1 MPGPSLC
8 RHGLCRIKPSFP
20 GPVGKKSDMESGMHC
35 SIRTVL
41 VIHKANHEQARSMAW
56 TVAEWLAVR
65 DIVVLVREN
74 VPEAQNAVVPAGAMV
89 TAPPQLALIL
99 GGDGTM
105 LSAARQ
111 SVADGVP
118 FFGINLGRV
127 GFMTSAGLDDWQE
140 VLDAILRD
148 GFEVARRIMVDVSVI
163 RGGQTVY
170 CTTSLNDAVI
180 SRGAMARLA
189 AFDVTLGD
197 ADVCTLRAD
206 GVVISTPT
214 GSTAYCVSAG
224 GPLIYPG
231 LDVLCVVPICPFLS
245 DFKPVVVPAESPVRL
260 ALSAP
265 ETNMY
270 LTCDGQELFPLDDHD
285 VVVVQKSPRCLKL
298 ATRPGDSYFGRLRLK
313 GFINRP

>member
-1 MPGPSLC
+1 MSRP
-8 RHGLCRIKPSFP
+8 
-20 GPVGKKSDMESGMHC
+20 
-35 SIRTVL
+35 IRTVL
-41 VIHKANHEQARSMAW
+41 VIYKADHDQARAMAW
-56 TVAEWLAVR
+56 TVARWLAAR
-65 DIVVLVREN
+65 DVVCLVREN
-74 VPEAQNAVVPAGAMV
+74 LPDAAHAVLPTGAVVA
-89 TAPPQLALIL
+89 APPDLALVL

-105 LSAARQ
+105 LSAARKR
-111 SVADGVP
+111 VVDGVP
-118 FFGINLGRV
+118 LLGLNLGRV
-127 GFMTSAGLDDWQE
+127 GFMTSAGLADWE
-140 VLDAILRD
+140 AVLGDILQN
-148 GFEVARRIMVDVSVI
+148 GFVEARRLMIEVAVI
-163 RGGQTVY
+163 RRGETVFS
-170 CTTSLNDAVI
+170 TISVNDAVI

-197 ADVCTLRAD
+197 GDVCTLRAD

-245 DFKPVVVPAESPVRL
+245 DFKPVVVPAEAPVRL

-270 LTCDGQELFPLDDHD
+270 LTCDGQELFALDDHD
-285 VVVVQKSPRCLKL
+285 VVLVTKATRCLRL
-298 ATRPGDSYFGRLRLK
+298 AKRPGESYFERLRLK

>member
-1 MPGPSLC
+1 MQGT
-8 RHGLCRIKPSFP
+8 
-20 GPVGKKSDMESGMHC
+20 
-35 SIRTVL
+35 IRTIL
-41 VIHKANHEQARSMAW
+41 IIHKADHAKARAMAW
-56 TVAEWLAVR
+56 TVAEWLVER
-65 DIVVLVREN
+65 GLTVLVREN
-74 VPEAQNAVVPAGAMV
+74 SPEAQNVLLPAGAV
-89 TAPPQLALIL
+89 QTEPPQLALIL

-111 SVADGVP
+111 TVADGVP
-118 FFGINLGRV
+118 FLGINLGRV

-140 VLDAILRD
+140 VLADILCC
-148 GFEVARRIMVDVSVI
+148 GFSEARRIMIDVAVI
-163 RGGQTVY
+163 RGGEVVY
-170 CTTSLNDAVI
+170 RTTSLNDAVI

-197 ADVCTLRAD
+197 VDVCTLRAD

-270 LTCDGQELFPLDDHD
+270 LTCDGQELFPLDDND
-285 VVVVQKSPRCLKL
+285 VVTVTKSPRCLKL
-298 ATRPGDSYFGRLRLK
+298 AMRAGDSYFGRLRLK

>member
-1 MPGPSLC
+1 MH
-8 RHGLCRIKPSFP
+8 RDIKT
-20 GPVGKKSDMESGMHC
+20 
-35 SIRTVL
+35 IL
-41 VIHKANHEQARSMAW
+41 IIYKADHEQVRGMAW
-56 TVAEWLAVR
+56 TVADWLAAR
-65 DIVVLVREN
+65 GITVLLREN
-74 VPEAQNAVVPAGAMV
+74 IPEGPTAVVPVGTVV
-89 TAPPQLALIL
+89 TGPPQLALIL

-111 SVADGVP
+111 RAADGIP

-127 GFMTSAGLDDWQE
+127 GFMTSAGPDNWRE
-140 VLDAILRD
+140 VLAEILEN
-148 GFEVARRIMVDVSVI
+148 GFIEARRIMIEVSVI
-163 RGGQTVY
+163 RGSETVY
-170 CTTSLNDAVI
+170 TTTALNDAVI

-189 AFDVTLGD
+189 AFKVTLGD

-206 GVVISTPT
+206 GVVVSTPT

-245 DFKPVVVPAESPVRL
+245 DFKPVVVPADSPVRL

-270 LTCDGQELFPLDDHD
+270 LTCDGQELFPLDDND
-285 VVVVQKSPRCLKL
+285 VVVVRKSTRSLKL
-298 ATRPGDSYFGRLRLK
+298 AKRAKDSYFGRLRLK
-313 GFINRP
+313 GFINKP

>member
-1 MPGPSLC
+1 MSCP
-8 RHGLCRIKPSFP
+8 
-20 GPVGKKSDMESGMHC
+20 
-35 SIRTVL
+35 IRTVL
-41 VIHKANHEQARSMAW
+41 VIYKADHDQARAMAW
-56 TVAEWLAVR
+56 TVAQWLAAR
-65 DIVVLVREN
+65 DVVCLVREN
-74 VPEAQNAVVPAGAMV
+74 LPDAAHAVLPAGAV
-89 TAPPQLALIL
+89 VAAPPDLALVL

-105 LSAARQ
+105 LSAARKR
-111 SVADGVP
+111 VVDGVP
-118 FFGINLGRV
+118 LLGINLGRV
-127 GFMTSAGLDDWQE
+127 GFMTSAGLSDWE
-140 VLDAILRD
+140 AVLGDILRN
-148 GFEVARRIMVDVSVI
+148 GFVEARRLMIEVAVI
-163 RGGQTVY
+163 RQGETVFS
-170 CTTSLNDAVI
+170 TISVNDAVI

-245 DFKPVVVPAESPVRL
+245 DFKPVVVPAEAPVRL

-270 LTCDGQELFPLDDHD
+270 LTCDGQELFALDDHD
-285 VVVVQKSPRCLKL
+285 VVLITKADRCLRL
-298 ATRPGDSYFGRLRLK
+298 AKRPGESYFERLRLK

>member
-1 MPGPSLC
+1 MSRP
-8 RHGLCRIKPSFP
+8 
-20 GPVGKKSDMESGMHC
+20 
-35 SIRTVL
+35 IRTVL
-41 VIHKANHEQARSMAW
+41 VIYKADHDQARAMAW
-56 TVAEWLAVR
+56 TVAQWLAAR
-65 DIVVLVREN
+65 DVVCLVREN
-74 VPEAQNAVVPAGAMV
+74 LPDAAHAVLPAGAV
-89 TAPPQLALIL
+89 VAAPPDLALVL

-105 LSAARQ
+105 LSAARKR
-111 SVADGVP
+111 VVDGVP
-118 FFGINLGRV
+118 LLGINLGRV
-127 GFMTSAGLDDWQE
+127 GFMTSAGLADWE
-140 VLDAILRD
+140 DVLGDILRN
-148 GFEVARRIMVDVSVI
+148 GFVETRRLMIEVVVI
-163 RGGQTVY
+163 RRGETVFS
-170 CTTSLNDAVI
+170 TISVNDAVI

-197 ADVCTLRAD
+197 TDVCTLRAD

-245 DFKPVVVPAESPVRL
+245 DFKPVVVPADAPVRL

-270 LTCDGQELFPLDDHD
+270 LTCDGQELFALDDHD
-285 VVVVQKSPRCLKL
+285 VVLVTKADRCLRL
-298 ATRPGDSYFGRLRLK
+298 AKRPGESYFERLRLK

>member
-1 MPGPSLC
+1 MQ
-8 RHGLCRIKPSFP
+8 RTIK
-20 GPVGKKSDMESGMHC
+20 
-35 SIRTVL
+35 TVL
-41 VIHKANHEQARSMAW
+41 VIYKADHDNARAMAW
-56 TVAEWLAVR
+56 TVADWLAAR
-65 DIVVLVREN
+65 DVTCLVREN
-74 VPEAQNAVVPAGAMV
+74 LPDAAPVVIPAGAMV
-89 TAPPQLALIL
+89 TAPPDLALIL

-105 LSAARQ
+105 LSAARKRL
-111 SVADGVP
+111 VDGVP
-118 FFGINLGRV
+118 LLGINLGRV
-127 GFMTSAGLDDWQE
+127 GFMTSAGLDDWQA
-140 VLDAILRD
+140 VLTDILAH
-148 GFEVARRIMVDVSVI
+148 GFAEARRLMIEVTVI
-163 RGGQTVY
+163 RGEETVFS
-170 CTTSLNDAVI
+170 TISVNDAVI

-270 LTCDGQELFPLDDHD
+270 LTCDGQELFPLDDLD
-285 VVVVQKSPRCLKL
+285 VVLVTKAERCLRL
-298 ATRPGDSYFGRLRLK
+298 VRRPGESYFERLRLK

>member
-1 MPGPSLC
+1 MQ
-8 RHGLCRIKPSFP
+8 RDIK
-20 GPVGKKSDMESGMHC
+20 
-35 SIRTVL
+35 TVL
-41 VIHKANHEQARSMAW
+41 VIYKADHDQARGMAW
-56 TVAEWLAVR
+56 SVADWLAGRGVT
-65 DIVVLVREN
+65 VLLREN
-74 VPEAQNAVVPAGAMV
+74 LPEAQTAVVPVGALV
-89 TAPPQLALIL
+89 TAPPQLALVL

-111 SVADGVP
+111 RAADGVP
-118 FFGINLGRV
+118 LFGINLGRV
-127 GFMTSAGLDDWQE
+127 GFMTSAGADDWPG
-140 VLDAILRD
+140 ILAD
-148 GFEVARRIMVDVSVI
+148 ILENGFIEARRIMIEVSVT
-163 RGGQTVY
+163 RGVQQVFA
-170 CTTSLNDAVI
+170 TTAVNDAVI

-197 ADVCTLRAD
+197 VDVCTLRAD

-245 DFKPVVVPAESPVRL
+245 DFKPVVVPADAPVRL

-270 LTCDGQELFPLDDHD
+270 LTCDGQELFPLDDND
-285 VVVVQKSPRCLKL
+285 VVLIRKSDRHLKL
-298 ATRPGDSYFGRLRLK
+298 AKRAGDSYFERLRLK

>member
-1 MPGPSLC
+1 MQ
-8 RHGLCRIKPSFP
+8 RDIK
-20 GPVGKKSDMESGMHC
+20 
-35 SIRTVL
+35 TVL
-41 VIHKANHEQARSMAW
+41 VIYKADHEQARAMSW
-56 TVAEWLAVR
+56 TVSNWLAGRGVT
-65 DIVVLVREN
+65 VLVREN
-74 VPEAQNAVVPAGAMV
+74 LPDAPQTVVPAGTTV
-89 TAPPQLALIL
+89 TAPPELALVL

-111 SVADGVP
+111 RLVDGVP
-118 FFGINLGRV
+118 LLGINLGRV
-127 GFMTSAGLDDWQE
+127 GFMTSAGLDDWQT
-140 VLDAILRD
+140 VLAEILRC
-148 GFEVARRIMVDVSVI
+148 GFVEAKRLMIEVAVV
-163 RGGQTVY
+163 RGEETVFV
-170 CTTSLNDAVI
+170 TTSVNDAVI

-197 ADVCTLRAD
+197 VDVCTLRAD

-245 DFKPVVVPAESPVRL
+245 DFKPVVVPAESSVRL

-270 LTCDGQELFPLDDHD
+270 LTCDGQELFPLDDND
-285 VVVVQKSPRCLKL
+285 VVIVKKSDRCLRL
-298 ATRPGDSYFGRLRLK
+298 AKRPGESYFERLRLK

>member
-1 MPGPSLC
+1 MPGT
-8 RHGLCRIKPSFP
+8 
-20 GPVGKKSDMESGMHC
+20 
-35 SIRTVL
+35 IRTIL
-41 VIHKANHEQARSMAW
+41 IIHKADHERARSMAW
-56 TVAEWLAVR
+56 TVANWLVAR
-65 DIVVLVREN
+65 DVTVLVREN
-74 VPEAQNAVVPAGAMV
+74 VPEAQCVQSPPGAVL
-89 TAPPQLALIL
+89 TTPPQLALIL

-111 SVADGVP
+111 GVADGVP

-127 GFMTSAGLDDWQE
+127 GFMTSAGLDDWQDA
-140 VLDAILRD
+140 LDEILHQ
-148 GFEVARRIMVDVSVI
+148 GFTEARRIMIDVSVI
-163 RGGQTVY
+163 RGGEVVY
-170 CTTSLNDAVI
+170 RTTSLNDAVI

-197 ADVCTLRAD
+197 ADICTLRAD

-224 GPLIYPG
+224 GPLIFPG

-270 LTCDGQELFPLDDHD
+270 LTCDGQELFPLDDND
-285 VVVVQKSPRCLKL
+285 IVTVTKSSRCLKL
-298 ATRPGDSYFGRLRLK
+298 AMRAGDSYFGRLRLK

>member
-1 MPGPSLC
+1 MQ
-8 RHGLCRIKPSFP
+8 RDIK
-20 GPVGKKSDMESGMHC
+20 
-35 SIRTVL
+35 TVL
-41 VIHKANHEQARSMAW
+41 VIYKADHEQARAMSW
-56 TVAEWLAVR
+56 TVSDWLAGRGVTA
-65 DIVVLVREN
+65 LVREN
-74 VPEAQNAVVPAGAMV
+74 LPDAPQTVVPAGTTV
-89 TAPPQLALIL
+89 TAPPELALVL

-111 SVADGVP
+111 RLVDGVP
-118 FFGINLGRV
+118 LLGINLGRV
-127 GFMTSAGLDDWQE
+127 GFMTSAGLEDWQAVLTE
-140 VLDAILRD
+140 VLRC
-148 GFEVARRIMVDVSVI
+148 GFVEAKRLMIEVSVV
-163 RGGQTVY
+163 RGTETVFA
-170 CTTSLNDAVI
+170 TTSVNDAVI

-197 ADVCTLRAD
+197 VDVCTLRAD

-224 GPLIYPG
+224 GPLLYPG

-245 DFKPVVVPAESPVRL
+245 DFKPVVVPAESSVRL

-270 LTCDGQELFPLDDHD
+270 LTCDGQELFPLDDND
-285 VVVVQKSPRCLKL
+285 VVIVKKSDRCLRL
-298 ATRPGDSYFGRLRLK
+298 AKRPGESYFERLRLK

>member
-1 MPGPSLC
+1 MQG
-8 RHGLCRIKPSFP
+8 
-20 GPVGKKSDMESGMHC
+20 V
-35 SIRTVL
+35 IRTVL
-41 VIHKANHEQARSMAW
+41 VIHKADHEKARGMAW
-56 TVAEWLAVR
+56 TVAEWLAAR
-65 DIVVLVREN
+65 GVVALVREN
-74 VPEAQNAVVPAGAMV
+74 SPEARTVAHPAGAV
-89 TAPPQLALIL
+89 LTTPPQLALIL

-111 SVADGVP
+111 GAADGVP
-118 FFGINLGRV
+118 FLGINLGRV
-127 GFMTSAGLDDWQE
+127 GFMTSAGLDDWAQ
-140 VLDAILRD
+140 VLGDILQN
-148 GFEVARRIMVDVSVI
+148 GFEEARRIMVEVTVI
-163 RGGQTVY
+163 RGHETVY
-170 CTTSLNDAVI
+170 ATTALNDAVI

-197 ADVCTLRAD
+197 VDVCTLRAD

-260 ALSAP
+260 SLSAP

-270 LTCDGQELFPLDDHD
+270 LTCDGQELFPLDDND
-285 VVVVQKSPRCLKL
+285 VVVVRKSERCLRL

>member
-1 MPGPSLC
+1 MQGT
-8 RHGLCRIKPSFP
+8 
-20 GPVGKKSDMESGMHC
+20 
-35 SIRTVL
+35 IRTIL
-41 VIHKANHEQARSMAW
+41 IIHKADHAKARAMAW
-56 TVAEWLAVR
+56 TVAEWLVER
-65 DIVVLVREN
+65 GLTVLVREN
-74 VPEAQNAVVPAGAMV
+74 SPEAQNVLLPAGAV
-89 TAPPQLALIL
+89 QTEPPQLALIL

-111 SVADGVP
+111 TVADGVP
-118 FFGINLGRV
+118 FLGINLGRV

-140 VLDAILRD
+140 VLSDILCC
-148 GFEVARRIMVDVSVI
+148 GFSEARRIMIDVAVI
-163 RGGQTVY
+163 RGGEVVY
-170 CTTSLNDAVI
+170 RTTSLNDAVI

-197 ADVCTLRAD
+197 VDVCTLRAD

-270 LTCDGQELFPLDDHD
+270 LTCDGQELFPLDDND
-285 VVVVQKSPRCLKL
+285 VVTVTKSPRCLKL
-298 ATRPGDSYFGRLRLK
+298 AMRAGDSYFGRLRLK

>member
-1 MPGPSLC
+1 MQ
-8 RHGLCRIKPSFP
+8 RDIK
-20 GPVGKKSDMESGMHC
+20 
-35 SIRTVL
+35 TVL
-41 VIHKANHEQARSMAW
+41 VIYKADHEQARGMAW
-56 TVAEWLAVR
+56 TVADWLAGRGVTA
-65 DIVVLVREN
+65 LVREN
-74 VPEAQNAVVPAGAMV
+74 LPDAPQAVAPVGAIV
-89 TAPPQLALIL
+89 AAPPDLALVL

-111 SVADGVP
+111 RLGDGVP
-118 FFGINLGRV
+118 LFGINLGRV
-127 GFMTSAGLDDWQE
+127 GFMTSAGLDDWRT
-140 VLDAILRD
+140 VLSEIMTC
-148 GFEVARRIMVDVSVI
+148 GFVEARRIMIEVSVI
-163 RGGQTVY
+163 RGTETVFA
-170 CTTSLNDAVI
+170 TTSVNDAVI

-197 ADVCTLRAD
+197 VDVCTLRAD
-206 GVVISTPT
+206 GVVVSTPT

-245 DFKPVVVPAESPVRL
+245 DFKPVVVPAESSVRL

-270 LTCDGQELFPLDDHD
+270 LTCDGQELFPLDDND
-285 VVVVQKSPRCLKL
+285 VVLVRKSERCLRL
-298 ATRPGDSYFGRLRLK
+298 AKRPGESYFERLRLK

>member
-1 MPGPSLC
+1 MG
-8 RHGLCRIKPSFP
+8 RDIKT
-20 GPVGKKSDMESGMHC
+20 
-35 SIRTVL
+35 IL
-41 VIHKANHEQARSMAW
+41 IIYKADHTLARETAW
-56 TVAEWLAVR
+56 TVADWLATHGVT
-65 DIVVLVREN
+65 VLIREN
-74 VPEAQNAVVPAGAMV
+74 LPEARSAVVPPGAV
-89 TAPPQLALIL
+89 LAARPQLALIL

-111 SVADGVP
+111 TVADGVP

-127 GFMTSAGLDDWQE
+127 GFMTSAGLDDWRE
-140 VLDAILRD
+140 VLADILEN
-148 GFEVARRIMVDVSVI
+148 GFTPARRIMIDVSVI
-163 RGGQTVY
+163 RGGERVY
-170 CTTSLNDAVI
+170 ETTSLNDAVV

-189 AFDVTLGD
+189 AFNVSLDDVD
-197 ADVCTLRAD
+197 ICTLRAD

-245 DFKPVVVPAESPVRL
+245 DFKPVIVPAESPVRL

-270 LTCDGQELFPLDDHD
+270 LTCDGQELFPLDDND
-285 VVVVQKSPRCLKL
+285 VVEVRKSSRFLIL
-298 ATRPGDSYFGRLRLK
+298 AKRKDDSYFARLRLK
-313 GFINRP
+313 GFISCP

>member
-1 MPGPSLC
+1 M
-8 RHGLCRIKPSFP
+8 RRDIK
-20 GPVGKKSDMESGMHC
+20 
-35 SIRTVL
+35 TVL
-41 VIHKANHEQARSMAW
+41 VIYKADHEQARGMAW
-56 TVAEWLAVR
+56 IVADWLAGR
-65 DIVVLVREN
+65 GMTVLVREN
-74 VPEAQNAVVPAGAMV
+74 QPEATYVALPAGAA
-89 TAPPQLALIL
+89 TRGTPTPDLALVL

-111 SVADGVP
+111 HLADGVP

-127 GFMTSAGLDDWQE
+127 GFMTSAGIDDWPE
-140 VLDAILRD
+140 ILAD
-148 GFEVARRIMVDVSVI
+148 ILENGFIEAQRLMIEVSVI
-163 RGGQTVY
+163 RGPETVFF
-170 CTTSLNDAVI
+170 TTAVNDAVI

-189 AFDVTLGD
+189 AFEVTLGD
-197 ADVCTLRAD
+197 VDVCTLRAD

-245 DFKPVVVPAESPVRL
+245 DFKPVVVPADASVRL

-270 LTCDGQELFPLDDHD
+270 LTCDGQELFPLDDND
-285 VVVVQKSPRCLKL
+285 VVVVKKSDRCLKL
-298 ATRPGDSYFGRLRLK
+298 AKRPGESYFHRLRLK
-313 GFINRP
+313 GFINKP

>member
-1 MPGPSLC
+1 MQ
-8 RHGLCRIKPSFP
+8 RNIK
-20 GPVGKKSDMESGMHC
+20 
-35 SIRTVL
+35 TVL
-41 VIHKANHEQARSMAW
+41 VIHKADHAQARGMAW
-56 TVAEWLAVR
+56 NVADWLVGR
-65 DIVVLVREN
+65 GMTVLVREN
-74 VPEAQNAVVPAGAMV
+74 SPDAPSAVLPAGALV
-89 TAPPQLALIL
+89 SQPPELALIL

-111 SVADGVP
+111 RTADGVP
-118 FFGINLGRV
+118 LLGINLGRV
-127 GFMTSAGLDDWQE
+127 GFMTSAGLDDWPDILADI
-140 VLDAILRD
+140 LDN
-148 GFEVARRIMVDVSVI
+148 GFITARRIMIEVAVI
-163 RGGQTVY
+163 RGADTVFT
-170 CTTSLNDAVI
+170 TTSVNDAVI

-197 ADVCTLRAD
+197 VDVCTLRAD

-245 DFKPVVVPAESPVRL
+245 DFKPVVVPADSSVRL

-270 LTCDGQELFPLDDHD
+270 LTCDGQELFPLDDND
-285 VVVVQKSPRCLKL
+285 VVVVKKSSRCLKL
-298 ATRPGDSYFGRLRLK
+298 ATRPGDSYFARLRLK
-313 GFINRP
+313 GFINKP

>member
-1 MPGPSLC
+1 MQAT
-8 RHGLCRIKPSFP
+8 
-20 GPVGKKSDMESGMHC
+20 
-35 SIRTVL
+35 IRTIL
-41 VIHKANHEQARSMAW
+41 VIYKADHAKARAMAW
-56 TVAEWLAVR
+56 TVADWLAAR
-65 DIVVLVREN
+65 GLTVLLREN
-74 VPEAQNAVVPAGAMV
+74 LPEARNAVLPAGAV
-89 TAPPQLALIL
+89 LATPPQLALIL

-111 SVADGVP
+111 AVAEGVP
-118 FFGINLGRV
+118 VLGINLGRV

-140 VLDAILRD
+140 VLADILQN
-148 GFEVARRIMVDVSVI
+148 GFTEARRIMIDVAVI
-163 RGGQTVY
+163 RACQTAY
-170 CTTSLNDAVI
+170 RTTALNDAVI

-197 ADVCTLRAD
+197 VDVCTLRAD

-245 DFKPVVVPAESPVRL
+245 DFKPVVVPADSPVRL

-270 LTCDGQELFPLDDHD
+270 LTCDGQELFPLDDND
-285 VVVVQKSPRCLKL
+285 EVVVTKSPRCLRL
-298 ATRPGDSYFGRLRLK
+298 ATRAGDSYFGRLRLK

>member
-1 MPGPSLC
+1 MQ
-8 RHGLCRIKPSFP
+8 RDIK
-20 GPVGKKSDMESGMHC
+20 
-35 SIRTVL
+35 TVL
-41 VIHKANHEQARSMAW
+41 VMYKADHVQARTVAW
-56 TVAEWLAVR
+56 TVANWLAGRGVT
-65 DIVVLVREN
+65 VLVREN
-74 VPEAQNAVVPAGAMV
+74 LPEAEQAVVPAGAIV
-89 TAPPQLALIL
+89 TAPPDLALVF

-111 SVADGVP
+111 RLFDGVP
-118 FFGINLGRV
+118 ILGINLGRV
-127 GFMTSAGLDDWQE
+127 GFMTTAGVDDWPE
-140 VLDAILRD
+140 VLADILD
-148 GFEVARRIMVDVSVI
+148 NGFTVARRIMIEVSVV
-163 RGGQTVY
+163 RGEETVY
-170 CTTSLNDAVI
+170 ATTALNDAVI

-245 DFKPVVVPAESPVRL
+245 DFKPVVVPAGDGVRL

-270 LTCDGQELFPLDDHD
+270 LTCDGQELFPLDDSD
-285 VVVVQKSPRCLKL
+285 VVVVTRSTRCLRL
-298 ATRPGDSYFGRLRLK
+298 VTRSRDSYFNRLRLK

>member
-1 MPGPSLC
+1 MSRP
-8 RHGLCRIKPSFP
+8 
-20 GPVGKKSDMESGMHC
+20 
-35 SIRTVL
+35 IRTVL
-41 VIHKANHEQARSMAW
+41 VIYKADHDQARAMAW
-56 TVAEWLAVR
+56 TVAHWLAAR
-65 DIVVLVREN
+65 DVVCLVREN
-74 VPEAQNAVVPAGAMV
+74 LPDAAHAVLPTGAVVA
-89 TAPPQLALIL
+89 APPDLALVL

-105 LSAARQ
+105 LSAARKR
-111 SVADGVP
+111 VVDGVP
-118 FFGINLGRV
+118 LLGINLGRV
-127 GFMTSAGLDDWQE
+127 GFMTSAGLSDWEAVLGDILQNGFVE
-140 VLDAILRD
+140 VRRLMI
-148 GFEVARRIMVDVSVI
+148 EVVVI
-163 RGGQTVY
+163 RRGETVFS
-170 CTTSLNDAVI
+170 TISVNDAVI

-197 ADVCTLRAD
+197 TDVCTLRAD

-245 DFKPVVVPAESPVRL
+245 DFKPVVVPAEAPVRL

-270 LTCDGQELFPLDDHD
+270 LTCDGQELFALDDHD
-285 VVVVQKSPRCLKL
+285 VVLVTKADRCLRL
-298 ATRPGDSYFGRLRLK
+298 AKRPGESYFERLRLK

>member
-1 MPGPSLC
+1 MQGT
-8 RHGLCRIKPSFP
+8 
-20 GPVGKKSDMESGMHC
+20 
-35 SIRTVL
+35 IRTIL
-41 VIHKANHEQARSMAW
+41 IIHKADHAKARAMAW
-56 TVAEWLAVR
+56 TVAEWLVER
-65 DIVVLVREN
+65 GLTVLVREN
-74 VPEAQNAVVPAGAMV
+74 TPEAQNALLPAGAV
-89 TAPPQLALIL
+89 LTEPPQLALIL

-111 SVADGVP
+111 TVADGVP
-118 FFGINLGRV
+118 FLGINLGRV

-140 VLDAILRD
+140 VLADILCC
-148 GFEVARRIMVDVSVI
+148 GFSEARRIMIDVAVI
-163 RGGQTVY
+163 RGGEVVY
-170 CTTSLNDAVI
+170 RTTSLNDAVI

-197 ADVCTLRAD
+197 VDVCTLRAD

-270 LTCDGQELFPLDDHD
+270 LTCDGQELFPLDDND
-285 VVVVQKSPRCLKL
+285 VVTVTKSPRCLKL
-298 ATRPGDSYFGRLRLK
+298 AMRAGDSYFGRLRLK

>member
-1 MPGPSLC
+1 MQ
-8 RHGLCRIKPSFP
+8 RDIK
-20 GPVGKKSDMESGMHC
+20 
-35 SIRTVL
+35 TVL
-41 VIHKANHEQARSMAW
+41 VIYKADHEQARGMAW
-56 TVAEWLAVR
+56 TVADWLAGRGVTA
-65 DIVVLVREN
+65 LVREN
-74 VPEAQNAVVPAGAMV
+74 LPDAPQAVAPVGAIV
-89 TAPPQLALIL
+89 AAPPDLALVL

-111 SVADGVP
+111 RLVDGVP
-118 FFGINLGRV
+118 LFGINLGRV
-127 GFMTSAGLDDWQE
+127 GFMTSAGLDDWRT
-140 VLDAILRD
+140 VLSEIMTC
-148 GFEVARRIMVDVSVI
+148 GFVEARRIMIEVSVI
-163 RGGQTVY
+163 RGTETVFA
-170 CTTSLNDAVI
+170 TTSVNDAVI

-197 ADVCTLRAD
+197 VDVCTLRAD
-206 GVVISTPT
+206 GVVVSTPT

-245 DFKPVVVPAESPVRL
+245 DFKPVVVPAESSVRL

-270 LTCDGQELFPLDDHD
+270 LTCDGQELFPLDDND
-285 VVVVQKSPRCLKL
+285 VVLVRKSERCLRL
-298 ATRPGDSYFGRLRLK
+298 AKRPGESYFERLRLK

>member
-1 MPGPSLC
+1 M
-8 RHGLCRIKPSFP
+8 K
-20 GPVGKKSDMESGMHC
+20 
-35 SIRTVL
+35 TVL
-41 VIHKANHEQARSMAW
+41 VIFKADHDQARGMAW
-56 TVAEWLAVR
+56 VVADWLAGR
-65 DIVVLVREN
+65 GLTVLVREN
-74 VPEAQNAVVPAGAMV
+74 HPDAQNVVIPAGASGDATPDM
-89 TAPPQLALIL
+89 ALVL

-111 SVADGVP
+111 RLVDDVP
-118 FFGINLGRV
+118 LLGINLGRV
-127 GFMTSAGLDDWQE
+127 GFMTTAGLDDWTV
-140 VLDAILRD
+140 VLSDILEN
-148 GFEVARRIMVDVSVI
+148 GFFVARRIMIEVSVL
-163 RGGQTVY
+163 RGAATVFT
-170 CTTSLNDAVI
+170 TTSVNDAVI

-189 AFDVTLGD
+189 AFEVTLGD

-206 GVVISTPT
+206 GVVVSTPT

-245 DFKPVVVPAESPVRL
+245 DFKPVVVPAASPVRL

-270 LTCDGQELFPLDDHD
+270 LTCDGQELFPLDDND
-285 VVVVQKSPRCLKL
+285 VVVVEKSDRCLKL
-298 ATRPGDSYFGRLRLK
+298 VKRPGESYFERLRTK

>member
-1 MPGPSLC
+1 MRC
-8 RHGLCRIKPSFP
+8 DIKT
-20 GPVGKKSDMESGMHC
+20 
-35 SIRTVL
+35 IL
-41 VIHKANHEQARSMAW
+41 VIYKADHTLARDTAW
-56 TVAEWLAVR
+56 TVADWLAAR
-65 DIVVLVREN
+65 GITVLVREN
-74 VPEAQNAVVPAGAMV
+74 VPDAPTAVVPVGTVV
-89 TAPPQLALIL
+89 TGPPQLALIL

-111 SVADGVP
+111 RAADGIP

-127 GFMTSAGLDDWQE
+127 GFMTSAGLDDWQDI
-140 VLDAILRD
+140 LDDILRH
-148 GFEVARRIMVDVSVI
+148 GFEEARRIMIEVCVI
-163 RGGQTVY
+163 RGNETVY
-170 CTTSLNDAVI
+170 ATTALNDAVI

-197 ADVCTLRAD
+197 VDVCTLRAD

-260 ALSAP
+260 SLSAP

-270 LTCDGQELFPLDDHD
+270 LTCDGQELFPRDDND
-285 VVVVQKSPRCLKL
+285 MVVVRKSERCLRL